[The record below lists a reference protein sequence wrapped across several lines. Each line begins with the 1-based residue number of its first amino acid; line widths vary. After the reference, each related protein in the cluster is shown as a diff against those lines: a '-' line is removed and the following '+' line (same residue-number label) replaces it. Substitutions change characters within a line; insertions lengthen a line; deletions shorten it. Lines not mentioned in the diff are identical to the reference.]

1 MQFGQY
7 VERVRGYRPKRGWK
21 RPLTITLIG
30 GIVFLIGGLLLFAQ
44 FFGPVNEYAETTEF
58 IVKPDASVFEVTRDL
73 RRAGFVKSSTA
84 FSIAFSFY
92 DKGRGIQEG
101 GYKLSASMDT
111 LSIAKALASPPY
123 LAWVTFPNG
132 WRKEQIADLLT
143 RKLGWSE
150 EERTHWIEVDTAPS
164 AGLIEGVYYG
174 DTYLIP
180 TDQSPAYVAGRLRGR
195 FTDVFAPY
203 AAEAAKRGIPW
214 TDVITLASLIEREAA
229 KNDKHLVSG
238 ILWNRLHKGMGLQVD
253 ATLQYIRGERGNW
266 WPVPTPADK
275 KLESPFNTYKHVG
288 LPPHPIANP
297 SLESIDAALNPDKT
311 DCIFYL
317 HDGNGTIHC
326 SKTYAGHV
334 RNVNTYL
341 K

>member
-1 MQFGQY
+1 MQFGQFI
-7 VERVRGYRPKRGWK
+7 ERVRRVKPSRGWK
-21 RPLTITLIG
+21 RPLIVALIVSVSLLIG
-30 GIVFLIGGLLLFAQ
+30 SLLLYAQ
-44 FFGPVNEYAETTEF
+44 FFGPANEYGETTEF
-58 IVKPDASVFEVTRDL
+58 IVKPDASVFEITREL
-73 RRAGFVKSSTA
+73 RRAGFIKSSTA
-84 FSIAFSFY
+84 FSLAFRLY

-101 GYKLSASMDT
+101 GYKLSPAMDT

-123 LAWVTFPNG
+123 LAWVTFPSG
-132 WRKEQIADLLT
+132 WRKEQIADLLV

-150 EERTHWIEVDTAPS
+150 DERVQWINVDTAPS

-229 KNDKHLVSG
+229 KNDKEIVSG
-238 ILWNRLHKGMGLQVD
+238 ILWNRLHAKMGLQVD
-253 ATLQYIRGERGNW
+253 ATLQYIRGEKGNW
-266 WPVPTPADK
+266 WPVPTSADK

-297 SLESIDAALNPDKT
+297 SLESIDAALHPAKT
-311 DCIFYL
+311 DCIYYI
-317 HDGNGTIHC
+317 HDTNGTIHC
-326 SKTYAGHV
+326 SKSYSGHLA
-334 RNVNTYL
+334 NVNKYL